1 MHDAR
6 VSREYLEKLEKA
18 RGKPQAIGRNHNG
31 AFVTVGDNVTT
42 HTIVSERSDLCL
54 HNLAG
59 DTDNTSI

>member
-1 MHDAR
+1 
-6 VSREYLEKLEKA
+6 VSQEYLEKLENA
-18 RGKPQAIGRNHNG
+18 RGKPLVIGRNHNR
-31 AFVTVGDNVTT
+31 AFVTVEDRMTT